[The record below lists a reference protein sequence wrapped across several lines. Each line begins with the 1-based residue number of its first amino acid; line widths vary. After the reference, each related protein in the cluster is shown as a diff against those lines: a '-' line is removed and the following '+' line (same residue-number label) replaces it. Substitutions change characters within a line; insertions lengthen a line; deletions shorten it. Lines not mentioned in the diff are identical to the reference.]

1 MQVVCISDTHMRH
14 ERLTIPQCDLLIHA
28 GDMTRRG
35 QLLEAETFVRWM
47 SEQPAR
53 HKVLVAG
60 NHDKCCERQRDRF
73 AALLE
78 GTDLIYLEDSEVE
91 LEGLRIWGSP
101 VTPTFRNMAFN
112 RDPGPDI
119 RKHWD
124 AIPSGIDI
132 LVTHGPPRSILDR
145 MILGRNVGCVELLE
159 RVRRVEPK
167 LHVFGHIHEARG
179 HASFPGLTTRFV
191 NAANARLLPVGQR
204 GPTIIDLPE

>member
-1 MQVVCISDTHMRH
+1 MRH
-14 ERLTIPQCDLLIHA
+14 ERIPIPSCDLLIHA

-35 QLLEAETFVRWM
+35 QLLEAEAFVRWFAV
-47 SEQPAR
+47 QPAR

-60 NHDKCCERQRDRF
+60 NHDKCCERQPDRF

-78 GTDLIYLEDSEVE
+78 GMGIVYLEDSEVE
-91 LEGLRIWGSP
+91 LEGMRIWGSP
-101 VTPTFRNMAFN
+101 VTPTFRSMAFN

-124 AIPSGIDI
+124 AVPPGIDI

-145 MILGRNVGCVELLE
+145 MILGKNVGCVELLE

-179 HASFPGLTTRFV
+179 EARFPGCRTRFV

-204 GPTIIDLPE
+204 GATVVRL